1 MKIFSCIVLLVAIAV
16 ASGFQRHYDI
26 KDAPALFEKFI
37 KNHNRHYKS
46 DADRIEHYRAFVK
59 SLKRINKAAAENN
72 NSILDINEFSD
83 YTPLEMKHLMAHGS
97 AFICN
102 II

>member
-16 ASGFQRHYDI
+16 ASGDKPHYDI
-26 KDAPALFEKFI
+26 KDAPALFEQFVKEYN
-37 KNHNRHYKS
+37 KHYKS
-46 DADRIEHYRAFVK
+46 KADMIEHYTAFVK
-59 SLKRINKAAAENN
+59 SLNHINKANAES
-72 NSILDINEFSD
+72 NSATYDISQFSD
-83 YTPLEMKHLMAHGS
+83 LTPLEMQHFMGFGS

>member
-16 ASGFQRHYDI
+16 VSGFQRHYDI

-37 KNHNRHYKS
+37 KNHGRHYKS
-46 DADRIEHYRAFVK
+46 DADRLEHYTAFVK
-59 SLKRINKAAAENN
+59 SLERINEAAAKNN

-83 YTPLEMKHLMAHGS
+83 YTPLEMQHLLAYGS
-97 AFICN
+97 AFIYN
-102 II
+102 IT